1 MRCDRNLF
9 IELMDALSAPRA
21 SRKTE
26 TPQQTKMRGLGIEE
40 SDLKTNTESAPS
52 RFPEAAKPRGIV
64 YKLEIHISVLIITHY
79 VNCGIYI
86 SRGIKF

>member
-1 MRCDRNLF
+1 
-9 IELMDALSAPRA
+9 MDALSAPRA

-64 YKLEIHISVLIITHY
+64 NKSGISIFVLTY
-79 VNCGIYI
+79 TLNEL
-86 SRGIKF
+86 